1 MNMEKKLYVTPSLEV
16 VEMECV
22 SILAGSTPNVDV
34 PIGGKEDEN
43 VDMGTKKLEGNFNHT
58 WE

>member
-1 MNMEKKLYVTPSLEV
+1 MKKKLYVTPSLEV
-16 VEMECV
+16 VEMEFGV
-22 SILAGSTPNVDV
+22 LLSGSIQG

-43 VDMGTKKLEGNFNHT
+43 QEMGTKKLEGNFNHT

>member
-16 VEMECV
+16 VEMDFGV
-22 SILAGSTPNVDV
+22 LLQGSVKP
-34 PIGGKEDEN
+34 PIGGTEDEN
-43 VDMGTKKLEGNFNHT
+43 VEMGTKKLEGNFNHT

>member
-1 MNMEKKLYVTPSLEV
+1 MEKKLYVTPSLEV